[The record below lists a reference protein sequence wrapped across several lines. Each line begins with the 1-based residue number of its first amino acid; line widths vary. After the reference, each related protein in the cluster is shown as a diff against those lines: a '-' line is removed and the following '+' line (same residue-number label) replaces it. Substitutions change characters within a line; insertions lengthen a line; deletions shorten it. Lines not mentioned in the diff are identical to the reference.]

1 MVNTDEEIKWHN
13 DGHVIHM
20 QINKSNLE
28 ITSVDCPHKDKS
40 EGACKHDDVNCV
52 IEHFLNIYGL
62 DCNVGV
68 VAPSADLSIAW
79 AFIGDRHKD
88 LGACQVWVIPIEDE
102 AFSAWIA
109 TQTTN

>member
-13 DGHVIHM
+13 DGHVVSLLL
-20 QINKSNLE
+20 N
-28 ITSVDCPHKDKS
+28 KDKLEVVGTMCPNKGKS
-40 EGACKHDDVNCV
+40 DSSCVHDDTSCV
-52 IEHFLNIYGL
+52 IEYFLSVYGL

-68 VAPSADLSIAW
+68 VSPSAEMAIAW

-88 LGACQVWVIPIEDE
+88 LGSCQVWIIPTEDE

-109 TQTTN
+109 TQG

>member
-1 MVNTDEEIKWHN
+1 MVDTDEEIKWHN
-13 DGHVIHM
+13 DGHVVTLLL
-20 QINKSNLE
+20 NKDKLE
-28 ITSVDCPHKDKS
+28 ITGVYCPNRGKEDS
-40 EGACKHDDVNCV
+40 PCAHDDVTCV

-68 VAPSADLSIAW
+68 VTPSAELSIAW

-88 LGACQVWVIPIEDE
+88 LGACQVWVIPTEDE

-109 TQTTN
+109 TQTTK